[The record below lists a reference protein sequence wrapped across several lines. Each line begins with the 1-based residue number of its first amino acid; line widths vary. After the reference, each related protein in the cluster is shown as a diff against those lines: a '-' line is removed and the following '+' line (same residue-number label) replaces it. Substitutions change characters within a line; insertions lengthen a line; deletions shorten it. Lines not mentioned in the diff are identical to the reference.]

1 MTNAKRMPKSKCP
14 KRTLPRLTHAP
25 AVRESQR
32 FPSRR
37 RSGPKPALHFKPGR
51 EIYLAG
57 TSALQIRAC
66 KFQARFADQHSCGLK
81 SALQSNNLRMHGQR
95 TQLQLRA
102 CATPCFYATSP
113 VSDADNQ
120 WTDQKIRRA
129 DVVRRCVAAGK
140 PPGPHR
146 PR

>member
-32 FPSRR
+32 FSRPDAEAG
-37 RSGPKPALHFKPGR
+37 RSRQKPALHFKPGR

-66 KFQARFADQHSCGLK
+66 KFQARFADQPSCGLK
-81 SALQSNNLRMHGQR
+81 SALVCPAGVWSNGMKGSR
-95 TQLQLRA
+95 
-102 CATPCFYATSP
+102 
-113 VSDADNQ
+113 
-120 WTDQKIRRA
+120 
-129 DVVRRCVAAGK
+129 
-140 PPGPHR
+140 PG
-146 PR
+146 